1 MEPVYCARV
10 LFVCMGNICRS
21 PLAEGVFGTYV
32 GNAGLRDRIAVDS
45 AGTHDSQVGQ
55 PPDARA
61 VAVARRYGYELPPH
75 HARQVGIDDFS
86 RFDWIM
92 AMDRHNLD
100 TLQAL
105 QPPGYRGHLGLLLGL
120 GRAHAALDVP
130 DPYYGSVRD
139 FERVIELV
147 EHGAEVA
154 AQGDPGAA
162 VAGLLVLHGEA
173 HKKKAT

>member
-1 MEPVYCARV
+1 MDPLGAAPGREESAIGKVSRTSV

-21 PLAEGVFGTYV
+21 PLAEGVFSTYV
-32 GNAGLRDRIAVDS
+32 HNAGLHDRIAVDS

-75 HARQVGIDDFS
+75 HARQVGVDDFS
-86 RFDWIM
+86 RFDWIL

-105 QPPGYRGHLGLLLGL
+105 QPAEYRGHLGLLL
-120 GRAHAALDVP
+120 ALEGERGTHDVP

-147 EHGAEVA
+147 ERGAES
-154 AQGDPGAA
+154 
-162 VAGLLVLHGEA
+162 LL
-173 HKKKAT
+173 KAIRARL